1 MPDDEIPHVE
11 TVQDAMGALGC
22 HTKAALAR
30 ALGVSRQNIHAWGEI
45 VPELRRYQIRE
56 MARIKKAHDAL
67 NQ

>member
-11 TVQDAMGALGC
+11 TVKDAMRVLGC
-22 HTKAALAR
+22 PTKAALAR

-56 MARIKKAHDAL
+56 MARARAASASLEK
-67 NQ
+67 

>member
-1 MPDDEIPHVE
+1 MPDDEIPNVE
-11 TVQDAMGALGC
+11 TVAEAMVALGC
-22 HTKAALAR
+22 PTKAALAR
-30 ALGVSRQNIHAWGEI
+30 ALGVSRQNIHAWGDI

>member
-22 HTKAALAR
+22 PTKAALAR
-30 ALGVSRQNIHAWGEI
+30 ALGVSRQNIHAWGDI

-56 MARIKKAHDAL
+56 LVRIKQAHDGL

>member
-1 MPDDEIPHVE
+1 MPDDEIPPVE

-22 HTKAALAR
+22 PTKAALAR
-30 ALGVSRQNIHAWGEI
+30 ALGVSRQNIHAWGDI

-56 MARIKKAHDAL
+56 LARIKQVHDAL

>member
-22 HTKAALAR
+22 PTKAALAR
-30 ALGVSRQNIHAWGEI
+30 ALGVSRQNIHAWGQI

-56 MARIKKAHDAL
+56 MARVKKAHDAL

>member
-1 MPDDEIPHVE
+1 MPDDEIPPVE

-22 HTKAALAR
+22 PTKAALAR
-30 ALGVSRQNIHAWGEI
+30 ALGVSRQNIHAWGDI

-56 MARIKKAHDAL
+56 LARIKQANDAL